1 MTRLERRAALL
12 VAAAAAG
19 VAAYGV
25 RLAKKRAR
33 YLVEKAA
40 AAFRDDEV
48 SEPETD
54 AGQSGAES
62 GLKTA
67 APEQEAAKSGPETA
81 APEQA
86 AADSGL
92 KTAAP
97 EQAAAPETS
106 EN

>member
-48 SEPETD
+48 PEPETD
-54 AGQSGAES
+54 SGQAPAE
-62 GLKTA
+62 L
-67 APEQEAAKSGPETA
+67 GPET
-81 APEQA
+81 
-86 AADSGL
+86 DSGQ
-92 KTAAP
+92 AP
-97 EQAAAPETS
+97 AEPGPETS

>member
-48 SEPETD
+48 SEPEAG
-54 AGQSGAES
+54 AGQSGAD
-62 GLKTA
+62 
-67 APEQEAAKSGPETA
+67 SGPETA

-86 AADSGL
+86 AVDAGL

>member
-48 SEPETD
+48 SEPEAG
-54 AGQSGAES
+54 AGQSGA
-62 GLKTA
+62 
-67 APEQEAAKSGPETA
+67 
-81 APEQA
+81 
-86 AADSGL
+86 DSGMMKCL
-92 KTAAP
+92 SRKQVP
-97 EQAAAPETS
+97 DSQVQIPGRKQQRPS
-106 EN
+106 RQRQIPG

>member
-33 YLVEKAA
+33 YLLEKAA

-48 SEPETD
+48 SEPEAG
-54 AGQSGAES
+54 AGQSVAD
-62 GLKTA
+62 
-67 APEQEAAKSGPETA
+67 SGPETA

>member
-48 SEPETD
+48 PEP
-54 AGQSGAES
+54 
-62 GLKTA
+62 
-67 APEQEAAKSGPETA
+67 
-81 APEQA
+81 
-86 AADSGL
+86 L

>member
-48 SEPETD
+48 SEPEAG
-54 AGQSGAES
+54 AGQSGA
-62 GLKTA
+62 A
-67 APEQEAAKSGPETA
+67 V
-81 APEQA
+81 
-86 AADSGL
+86 DSGL

>member
-40 AAFRDDEV
+40 AAFRGDEV
-48 SEPETD
+48 SEPEAG
-54 AGQSGAES
+54 AGQSGADS
-62 GLKTA
+62 GL
-67 APEQEAAKSGPETA
+67 ETA

-86 AADSGL
+86 AVDSGL

>member
-48 SEPETD
+48 PEPETD
-54 AGQSGAES
+54 AGQSGAD
-62 GLKTA
+62 
-67 APEQEAAKSGPETA
+67 SGPETA

-86 AADSGL
+86 AADSEPE
-92 KTAAP
+92 TAAP
-97 EQAAAPETS
+97 EQTAAPEAS
-106 EN
+106 GNGF

>member
-40 AAFRDDEV
+40 AAFRDDEAP
-48 SEPETD
+48 EPETD
-54 AGQSGAES
+54 SGQAPAE
-62 GLKTA
+62 L
-67 APEQEAAKSGPETA
+67 GPET
-81 APEQA
+81 
-86 AADSGL
+86 DSGQ
-92 KTAAP
+92 AP
-97 EQAAAPETS
+97 AEAGPETS

>member
-25 RLAKKRAR
+25 RLAKTRAR

-48 SEPETD
+48 PEPEAG
-54 AGQSGAES
+54 AGQSGAD
-62 GLKTA
+62 
-67 APEQEAAKSGPETA
+67 SGPETA

>member
-48 SEPETD
+48 TEPEAG
-54 AGQSGAES
+54 AGQSGAD
-62 GLKTA
+62 
-67 APEQEAAKSGPETA
+67 SGPETA

-86 AADSGL
+86 AVDSGL

>member
-86 AADSGL
+86 AA
-92 KTAAP
+92 
-97 EQAAAPETS
+97 PETS

>member
-1 MTRLERRAALL
+1 MLFRSTMTRLERRAALL

-48 SEPETD
+48 PEPETD
-54 AGQSGAES
+54 SGQAPAE
-62 GLKTA
+62 L
-67 APEQEAAKSGPETA
+67 GPET
-81 APEQA
+81 
-86 AADSGL
+86 DSG
-92 KTAAP
+92 
-97 EQAAAPETS
+97 QALVEAGPETS

>member
-48 SEPETD
+48 PETETD
-54 AGQSGAES
+54 S
-62 GLKTA
+62 GLSA
-67 APEQEAAKSGPETA
+67 SESEPETA

>member
-40 AAFRDDEV
+40 TAFRDDEV
-48 SEPETD
+48 PESETD
-54 AGQSGAES
+54 SGQAPAEP
-62 GLKTA
+62 G
-67 APEQEAAKSGPETA
+67 
-81 APEQA
+81 
-86 AADSGL
+86 
-92 KTAAP
+92 
-97 EQAAAPETS
+97 PETS

>member
-25 RLAKKRAR
+25 RLR

-48 SEPETD
+48 PEPETD
-54 AGQSGAES
+54 AGQSGAD
-62 GLKTA
+62 
-67 APEQEAAKSGPETA
+67 SGPETA

-86 AADSGL
+86 AADSEPE
-92 KTAAP
+92 TAAP
-97 EQAAAPETS
+97 EQATADSGPETAAPEQTAAPEAS
-106 EN
+106 GNGF

>member
-12 VAAAAAG
+12 VATAAAG

-48 SEPETD
+48 TEPEAG
-54 AGQSGAES
+54 AGQSGAD
-62 GLKTA
+62 
-67 APEQEAAKSGPETA
+67 SGPETA

>member
-48 SEPETD
+48 PEPETD
-54 AGQSGAES
+54 SGQAPAE
-62 GLKTA
+62 L
-67 APEQEAAKSGPETA
+67 GPET
-81 APEQA
+81 
-86 AADSGL
+86 DSG
-92 KTAAP
+92 
-97 EQAAAPETS
+97 QALVEAGPETS
-106 EN
+106 ENGF

>member
-25 RLAKKRAR
+25 RIAKKRAR

-48 SEPETD
+48 SEPEAG
-54 AGQSGAES
+54 AGQSGAD
-62 GLKTA
+62 
-67 APEQEAAKSGPETA
+67 SGPETA

-86 AADSGL
+86 ALDSGL

>member
-1 MTRLERRAALL
+1 M
-12 VAAAAAG
+12 AAAAAG

-48 SEPETD
+48 PEPETD
-54 AGQSGAES
+54 SGQAPAE
-62 GLKTA
+62 L
-67 APEQEAAKSGPETA
+67 GPET
-81 APEQA
+81 
-86 AADSGL
+86 DSG
-92 KTAAP
+92 
-97 EQAAAPETS
+97 QALVEAGPETS

>member
-48 SEPETD
+48 PEPETD
-54 AGQSGAES
+54 SGQASAE
-62 GLKTA
+62 
-67 APEQEAAKSGPETA
+67 PGPET
-81 APEQA
+81 
-86 AADSGL
+86 DSGQ
-92 KTAAP
+92 AP
-97 EQAAAPETS
+97 AEPGPETS
-106 EN
+106 ETDSELP

>member
-48 SEPETD
+48 TEPEAG
-54 AGQSGAES
+54 AGQSGAD
-62 GLKTA
+62 
-67 APEQEAAKSGPETA
+67 SGPETA

>member
-48 SEPETD
+48 PEPETD
-54 AGQSGAES
+54 SGQAPAE
-62 GLKTA
+62 L
-67 APEQEAAKSGPETA
+67 GPET
-81 APEQA
+81 
-86 AADSGL
+86 DSGQ
-92 KTAAP
+92 AP
-97 EQAAAPETS
+97 AELGPETDSGQALVEAGPETS